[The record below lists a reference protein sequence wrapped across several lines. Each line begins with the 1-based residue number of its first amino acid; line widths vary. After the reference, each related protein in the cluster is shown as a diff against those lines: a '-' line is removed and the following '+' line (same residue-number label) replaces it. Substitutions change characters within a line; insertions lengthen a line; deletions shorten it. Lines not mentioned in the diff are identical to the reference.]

1 MLWKLVRNFAQRLA
15 GDSIVSCRCSP
26 KSLPSPPHLGSI
38 CDRDGEGSNRLVRRR
53 GRKPLQ
59 KGELSSRDFSEWDL
73 RRRLTASARQSSRSA
88 AKNIPTPLMDQ
99 CASEELSVERVI
111 VWCPNQ
117 PRPSLTRGIV
127 SPPCDGP
134 RFRLRAMLRVAFI
147 ANDAM
152 PSNGCR
158 RDVPPAHASTP
169 CIGRFLDFF
178 ESHTR
183 VAAVVF
189 YVLIRHS
196 IVD

>member
-59 KGELSSRDFSEWDL
+59 KGELSSRDFSGWDL

-111 VWCPNQ
+111 VWGPNQ
-117 PRPSLTRGIV
+117 PRPSLTRGKY
-127 SPPCDGP
+127 
-134 RFRLRAMLRVAFI
+134 RRLVTGHDLGSERCSGSHLSLMMQCHQM
-147 ANDAM
+147 DADVMYRRLM
-152 PSNGCR
+152 PAR
-158 RDVPPAHASTP
+158 PAS
-169 CIGRFLDFF
+169 GD
-178 ESHTR
+178 S
-183 VAAVVF
+183 
-189 YVLIRHS
+189 
-196 IVD
+196 